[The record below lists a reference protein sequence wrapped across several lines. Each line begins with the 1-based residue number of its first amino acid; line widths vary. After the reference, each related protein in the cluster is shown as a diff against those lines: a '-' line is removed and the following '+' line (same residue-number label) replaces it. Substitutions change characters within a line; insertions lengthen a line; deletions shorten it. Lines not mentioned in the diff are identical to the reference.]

1 MSSNLARTRLR
12 LLPERGSYDSA
23 TINAIIDAALICHVA
38 FVEAGQPFVIPMIH
52 ARMEDRLVLH
62 GSPASRLLKHIASGK
77 PLCISMTHV
86 DGIVLARSVAHHSMN
101 YRSVVLFSTGRAVT
115 SKAEKMKALEAIVEH
130 ITPGRWQEA
139 REPTEKELQATAV
152 VEVTIEEASAKV
164 RTGPPT
170 DEEED
175 YSLPVWAGV
184 LPLLSAYGEP
194 VPDPR
199 LSPDVPLPDYLL
211 KDSLDSVAK
220 NKRKP

>member
-1 MSSNLARTRLR
+1 MSSSPARTRLR

-77 PLCISMTHV
+77 PLCISIAHV
-86 DGIVLARSVAHHSMN
+86 DGLVLARSVAHHSMN

-115 SKAEKMKALEAIVEH
+115 SKTEKMKALEAIVEH

-152 VEVTIEEASAKV
+152 VEITIKEASAKV

-175 YSLPVWAGV
+175 YLLPVWAGV

-194 VPDPR
+194 EPDPR

-211 KDSLDSVAK
+211 KDPLDSDAK